1 MMPEF
6 GKYAFT
12 ILGSW
17 GVTLAL
23 LAGLIAVTL
32 IRGAKVKRALKA
44 QEERMKNDG

>member
-6 GKYAFT
+6 GKYTVT

-17 GVTLAL
+17 GATLVL
-23 LAGLIAVTL
+23 LAGLVAVTL